1 VQESPL
7 RRGSAGEGREWVWR
21 WRAGGELNMALC
33 GCGRPPLLAG
43 ERGVGG
49 WGKGFAPQERRNWA
63 LADNCSQ
70 ARYPLL
76 GGFRSELRRA
86 TTGGGGSEQPYQ
98 P

>member
-1 VQESPL
+1 MAVAGGGGVEYGPL
-7 RRGSAGEGREWVWR
+7 RLWE
-21 WRAGGELNMALC
+21 
-33 GCGRPPLLAG
+33 PPLLAG